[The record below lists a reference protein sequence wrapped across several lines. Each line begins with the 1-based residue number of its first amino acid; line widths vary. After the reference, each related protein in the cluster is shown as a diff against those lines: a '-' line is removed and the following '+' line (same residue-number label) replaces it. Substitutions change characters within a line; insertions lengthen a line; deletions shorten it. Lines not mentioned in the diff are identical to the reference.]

1 MSNSATQVRTAQ
13 IGGGRISDGPAN
25 LRASFSASKVSAGH
39 RTTSPKILSVLYT
52 ARVIGLALPYV
63 FTFAAVLGGDL
74 YSQWA
79 HVMIHPIVQFMLAYA
94 LAHVTANICFNFRRG
109 GALVRT
115 VNGVGA
121 VLCVAVSPLW
131 VNLIMSGANSP
142 DALWALIGVP
152 LEFAACIGYYVYTA
166 RRIG

>member
-79 HVMIHPIVQFMLAYA
+79 HVMFHPIGQFMLAYA

-109 GALVRT
+109 GAL
-115 VNGVGA
+115 G
-121 VLCVAVSPLW
+121 

>member
-1 MSNSATQVRTAQ
+1 MWHGHCQLPRSLASLPPL
-13 IGGGRISDGPAN
+13 GP
-25 LRASFSASKVSAGH
+25 
-39 RTTSPKILSVLYT
+39 
-52 ARVIGLALPYV
+52 
-63 FTFAAVLGGDL
+63 
-74 YSQWA
+74 
-79 HVMIHPIVQFMLAYA
+79 
-94 LAHVTANICFNFRRG
+94 RRG

>member
-1 MSNSATQVRTAQ
+1 MTARRTCEPRSALPRFRRVTVL
-13 IGGGRISDGPAN
+13 PP
-25 LRASFSASKVSAGH
+25 
-39 RTTSPKILSVLYT
+39 PKILSVLYT

-79 HVMIHPIVQFMLAYA
+79 HVMFHPIGQFMLGYA